1 MHYADRYT
9 VGVLLLAVVASGCAT
24 PSGDRRATAP
34 SASGAAVRTIA
45 PAEAPVSPVL
55 QQAYD
60 QALAHLKAGHD
71 KEAEQALLA
80 LTRRAPELSG
90 PHANLGVVYQR
101 GGRTKAAIEAL
112 NRAIALNPRR
122 AVYYN
127 ELGIINRQEGK
138 FDDAR
143 RAYVKALDTDPDY
156 ALAHLNIA
164 ILYDLYLQEPKQA
177 LPHYQR
183 YQQLLPA
190 EDSVVTKWI
199 IELQRRIQPAKTT
212 PEKVSS

>member
-1 MHYADRYT
+1 MGCVDRFT
-9 VGVLLLAVVASGCAT
+9 FGVVLLTALAAGCAT
-24 PSGDRRATAP
+24 PSGDRRAATP
-34 SASGAAVRTIA
+34 SAAKAAAKPAA
-45 PAEAPVSPVL
+45 PAEAPVSPAL

-60 QALAHLKAGHD
+60 QALAHLKAGRN

-80 LTRRAPELSG
+80 LTQRAPELSG
-90 PHANLGVVYQR
+90 PHANLGMVYHR
-101 GGRTKAAIEAL
+101 TGRTKEAIEAL
-112 NRAIALNPRR
+112 NRAIQLNPRR

-127 ELGIINRQEGK
+127 ELGIVYRQEGK

-143 RAYVKALDTDPDY
+143 RAYRKALDADPDY

-164 ILYDLYLQEPKQA
+164 ILYDLYLQDPKEA

-190 EDSVVTKWI
+190 EDGVVAKWI
-199 IELQRRIQPAKTT
+199 IELQRRLRPAESKPTK
-212 PEKVSS
+212 EKG

>member
-1 MHYADRYT
+1 MRCVDRFAI
-9 VGVLLLAVVASGCAT
+9 GAVLLTLVAGCAT
-24 PSGDRRATAP
+24 PLGERRSAAP
-34 SASGAAVRTIA
+34 SAAKAAVKPAA
-45 PAEAPVSPVL
+45 PAEAPVSPAL

-60 QALAHLKAGHD
+60 QALAHLKAGRN

-80 LTRRAPELSG
+80 LAQRAPELSG
-90 PHANLGVVYQR
+90 PHANLGIVYHR
-101 GGRTKAAIEAL
+101 TGRTKAAIEAL
-112 NRAIALNPRR
+112 NRAIQLNPRR

-127 ELGIINRQEGK
+127 ELGIIYRQEGK

-143 RAYVKALDTDPDY
+143 RQYRKALDADPDY

-164 ILYDLYLQEPKQA
+164 ILYDLYLQEPKEA

-190 EDSVVTKWI
+190 EDGVVAKWI
-199 IELQRRIQPAKTT
+199 IELERRIRPAASK
-212 PEKVSS
+212 PPKENG

>member
-1 MHYADRYT
+1 MRCADRFSIG
-9 VGVLLLAVVASGCAT
+9 VVLLAALAIGCAT
-24 PSGDRRATAP
+24 PLGDRRSATP
-34 SASGAAVRTIA
+34 SAAKAATKAAA
-45 PAEAPVSPVL
+45 PVEAPVSPAL

-60 QALAHLKAGHD
+60 QALAHLKAGRN

-80 LTRRAPELSG
+80 LTQRAPELSG
-90 PHANLGVVYQR
+90 PHANLGIVYHR
-101 GGRTKAAIEAL
+101 SGRTKEAIEAL
-112 NRAIALNPRR
+112 NRAIQLNPRR

-127 ELGIINRQEGK
+127 ELGIVYRQEGK

-143 RAYVKALDTDPDY
+143 RNYRKALDADPDY

-164 ILYDLYLQEPKQA
+164 ILYDLYLQDPKEA

-190 EDSVVTKWI
+190 EDGVVAKWI
-199 IELQRRIQPAKTT
+199 IELQRRIRPAERK
-212 PEKVSS
+212 PPKENG

>member
-1 MHYADRYT
+1 MRCADRYT
-9 VGVLLLAVVASGCAT
+9 VGMLIFAALATGCAT
-24 PSGDRRATAP
+24 LSGERGAAAP
-34 SASGAAVRTIA
+34 SASRAAAKTPA
-45 PAEAPVSPVL
+45 PAEVPVSPAL

-60 QALAHLKAGHD
+60 QVLAHLRAGRD

-80 LTRRAPELSG
+80 LTQRAPELSG
-90 PHANLGVVYQR
+90 PHANLGVVYHR
-101 GGRTKAAIEAL
+101 SGRTKEAIEAL

>member
-1 MHYADRYT
+1 VRYAERYT
-9 VGVLLLAVVASGCAT
+9 IGMLLFAALATGCAT
-24 PSGDRRATAP
+24 PSGDRRAGTP
-34 SASGAAVRTIA
+34 SASGAAAKTVA
-45 PAEAPVSPVL
+45 PVEAPVSPAL

-60 QALAHLKAGHD
+60 QALAHLRAGRD

-80 LTRRAPELSG
+80 LTLRAPELSG
-90 PHANLGVVYQR
+90 PHANLGVVYHR
-101 GGRTKAAIEAL
+101 SGRTKEAIEAL

-143 RAYVKALDTDPDY
+143 RAYRKALDTDPDY

-190 EDSVVTKWI
+190 EDKTVTKWI
-199 IELQRRIQPAKTT
+199 IELQRRTHSAESTPAKG
-212 PEKVSS
+212 SS

>member
-1 MHYADRYT
+1 VYYADRYSI
-9 VGVLLLAVVASGCAT
+9 GMVLLAALATGCAT
-24 PSGDRRATAP
+24 PSGDHRAAASSTRAVAKAVAP
-34 SASGAAVRTIA
+34 V
-45 PAEAPVSPVL
+45 EAPVSPAL

-60 QALAHLKAGHD
+60 QALAHLRAGRD

-80 LTRRAPELSG
+80 LTLRAPELSG
-90 PHANLGVVYQR
+90 PHANLGVVYR
-101 GGRTKAAIEAL
+101 RSGRTKEAIEAL

-143 RAYVKALDTDPDY
+143 RAYRKALDTDPDY

-183 YQQLLPA
+183 YQQLRPA
-190 EDSVVTKWI
+190 EDRTVANWI
-199 IELQRRIQPAKTT
+199 IELQRRTHSAEPTPAKG
-212 PEKVSS
+212 SS

>member
-1 MHYADRYT
+1 VRCADRFAI
-9 VGVLLLAVVASGCAT
+9 GVVLFAALATGCAT
-24 PSGDRRATAP
+24 PFGDRRVSAP
-34 SASGAAVRTIA
+34 SAEKAVAKPAAPV
-45 PAEAPVSPVL
+45 EAPVSPAL

-60 QALAHLKAGHD
+60 QALAHLKAGRN

-80 LTRRAPELSG
+80 LAQRAPELSG
-90 PHANLGVVYQR
+90 PHANLGIVYHR
-101 GGRTKAAIEAL
+101 TGRTKEAIEAL
-112 NRAIALNPRR
+112 NRAIRLNPRR

-127 ELGIINRQEGK
+127 ELGIVYRQEGK

-143 RAYVKALDTDPDY
+143 RAYRKALDADPDY

-164 ILYDLYLQEPKQA
+164 ILYDLYLQDPKEA

-190 EDSVVTKWI
+190 EDGVVAKWI
-199 IELQRRIQPAKTT
+199 IELERRLRPTASK
-212 PEKVSS
+212 PPKENG

>member
-1 MHYADRYT
+1 MRCVDRFAI
-9 VGVLLLAVVASGCAT
+9 GAVLLALVTGCAT
-24 PSGDRRATAP
+24 PLGDRRSATP
-34 SASGAAVRTIA
+34 SAAKAAVKPAA
-45 PAEAPVSPVL
+45 PAEAPVSPAL

-60 QALAHLKAGHD
+60 QALAHLKAGRN

-80 LTRRAPELSG
+80 LTQRAPELSG
-90 PHANLGVVYQR
+90 PHANLGSVYQR
-101 GGRTKAAIEAL
+101 TGRTKAAIEAL
-112 NRAIALNPRR
+112 NRAIQLNPRR

-127 ELGIINRQEGK
+127 ELGIIYRQEGK

-143 RAYVKALDTDPDY
+143 RQYRKALDADPDY

-164 ILYDLYLQEPKQA
+164 ILYDLYLQEPKEA

-190 EDSVVTKWI
+190 EDGVVAKWI
-199 IELQRRIQPAKTT
+199 IELERRIRPAASK
-212 PEKVSS
+212 PPKENG

>member
-1 MHYADRYT
+1 M
-9 VGVLLLAVVASGCAT
+9 
-24 PSGDRRATAP
+24 
-34 SASGAAVRTIA
+34 
-45 PAEAPVSPVL
+45 
-55 QQAYD
+55 
-60 QALAHLKAGHD
+60 
-71 KEAEQALLA
+71 A
-80 LTRRAPELSG
+80 LTQRAPELSG
-90 PHANLGVVYQR
+90 PHANLGVVYHR
-101 GGRTKAAIEAL
+101 SGRTKEAIEAL

-127 ELGIINRQEGK
+127 ELGIIHRQEGK

-143 RAYVKALDTDPDY
+143 RAYRKALDTDPDY

-190 EDSVVTKWI
+190 EDKTVTKWI
-199 IELQRRIQPAKTT
+199 IELQRRTHSAESTPAKG
-212 PEKVSS
+212 SS

>member
-1 MHYADRYT
+1 MCCANRSALA
-9 VGVLLLAVVASGCAT
+9 VLLLVVLATGCAT
-24 PSGDRRATAP
+24 PFGEQRTPASAPKAKARAA
-34 SASGAAVRTIA
+34 A
-45 PAEAPVSPVL
+45 PAEAPVNPAL

-60 QALAHLKAGHD
+60 QALAHIKAGRN

-80 LTRRAPELSG
+80 LAKRAPELSG
-90 PHANLGVVYQR
+90 PHANLGIVYHR
-101 GGRTKAAIEAL
+101 SGRTKEAIEAL
-112 NRAIALNPRR
+112 NRAIQLNPRR

-127 ELGIINRQEGK
+127 ELGIIYRQEGK

-143 RAYVKALDTDPDY
+143 RAYRKALDVDPDY

-177 LPHYQR
+177 LPHFQR

-190 EDSVVTKWI
+190 EDAVVTKWI
-199 IELQRRIQPAKTT
+199 IELQRRTGSAPAVPAKG
-212 PEKVSS
+212 SS

>member
-1 MHYADRYT
+1 MRCVDQFAI
-9 VGVLLLAVVASGCAT
+9 GAVLLALVTGCAT
-24 PSGDRRATAP
+24 PLGERRSAAP
-34 SASGAAVRTIA
+34 PAAKAAVKPAA
-45 PAEAPVSPVL
+45 PAEAPVSPAL

-60 QALAHLKAGHD
+60 QALAHLKAGRN

-80 LTRRAPELSG
+80 LAQRAPELSG
-90 PHANLGVVYQR
+90 PHANLGIVYHR
-101 GGRTKAAIEAL
+101 TGRTKAAIEAL
-112 NRAIALNPRR
+112 NRAIQLNPRR

-127 ELGIINRQEGK
+127 ELGIIYRQEGK

-143 RAYVKALDTDPDY
+143 RQYRKALDADPDY

-164 ILYDLYLQEPKQA
+164 ILYDLYLQEPKEA

-190 EDSVVTKWI
+190 EDGVVAKWI
-199 IELQRRIQPAKTT
+199 IELERRIRPA
-212 PEKVSS
+212 VSKPPKENG

>member
-1 MHYADRYT
+1 VRYVDRFAIGA
-9 VGVLLLAVVASGCAT
+9 VLLAVLVTGCAT
-24 PSGDRRATAP
+24 PSGDRRSAAP
-34 SASGAAVRTIA
+34 SAAKAAAKPAA
-45 PAEAPVSPVL
+45 PAEAPVSPAL
-55 QQAYD
+55 RHAYD
-60 QALAHLKAGHD
+60 QALAHLKAGRN

-80 LTRRAPELSG
+80 LTQRAPELSG
-90 PHANLGVVYQR
+90 PHANLGIVYHR

-112 NRAIALNPRR
+112 NRAIQLNPRR

-127 ELGIINRQEGK
+127 ELGIVYRQEGK

-143 RAYVKALDTDPDY
+143 RQYRKALDADPDY

-164 ILYDLYLQEPKQA
+164 ILYDLYLQEPKEA

-190 EDSVVTKWI
+190 EDAVVAKWI
-199 IELQRRIQPAKTT
+199 IELQRRIRPAERK
-212 PEKVSS
+212 PSKENG

>member
-1 MHYADRYT
+1 VRYADRSIIG
-9 VGVLLLAVVASGCAT
+9 VVLLAALVTGCAT
-24 PSGDRRATAP
+24 PSGERRGTP
-34 SASGAAVRTIA
+34 SAAKAAA
-45 PAEAPVSPVL
+45 PAEAPVSPAL

-60 QALAHLKAGHD
+60 QALAQLSAGHN

-80 LTRRAPELSG
+80 LTKRAPELSG
-90 PHANLGVVYQR
+90 PYANLGIIYQR
-101 GGRTKAAIEAL
+101 SGRTKEAIEAL
-112 NRAIALNPRR
+112 NRAIQLNPRR

-127 ELGIINRQEGK
+127 ELGIIYRQEGK

-143 RAYVKALDTDPDY
+143 RQYNKALDIDPDY

-164 ILYDLYLQEPKQA
+164 ILYDLYLQDPKAA

-190 EDSVVTKWI
+190 EDAVVTKWI
-199 IELQRRIQPAKTT
+199 IELQRRANPAEKQQPKG
-212 PEKVSS
+212 KG